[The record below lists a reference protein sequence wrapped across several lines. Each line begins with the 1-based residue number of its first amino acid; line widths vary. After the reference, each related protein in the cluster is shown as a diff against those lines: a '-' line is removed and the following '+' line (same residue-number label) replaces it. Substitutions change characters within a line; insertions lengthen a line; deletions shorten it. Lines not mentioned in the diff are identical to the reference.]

1 MYNKV
6 WCTTQQSG
14 AASKS
19 LVHEH
24 NACISEGEVT
34 EITQQLERGER
45 GPSKG
50 SKAAWFGRQKDRGK
64 TESQVHR
71 KRETSLPRTTGLKPN
86 KITSLLSLAANTG
99 SPCDGADGQLEA
111 TRSSHPFA
119 AQLQAPSGV
128 QARYRVSWSTG
139 GIAQPQQ
146 KQTGNV
152 NTSGDD
158 STPPHSAHK
167 GTEDGCKALYH
178 LEAAGDV
185 TAKNS

>member
-1 MYNKV
+1 MHLRGGGDRDNI
-6 WCTTQQSG
+6 
-14 AASKS
+14 AALS
-19 LVHEH
+19 
-24 NACISEGEVT
+24 
-34 EITQQLERGER
+34 
-45 GPSKG
+45 PSKG
-50 SKAAWFGRQKDRGK
+50 SKEAWFGRQKDRGK

-71 KRETSLPRTTGLKPN
+71 KTETSLPRTTGLKPN

-128 QARYRVSWSTG
+128 QARYRVSWSIG

-152 NTSGDD
+152 NTSGDY
-158 STPPHSAHK
+158 STPPHK